1 MISRG
6 FIALTL
12 ALASIVAFASDDAWV
27 VRQDGVGP
35 AKVGMTLSQLN
46 TALGEKF
53 AMPIEKDGQAC
64 FEVQSTKY
72 SHISFM
78 IEDGHLSRVN
88 VDAPGITT
96 TEGLQVGDSEA
107 KALRAYGPRLK
118 VEPHHYIDDG
128 HYLTVRS
135 TNGRYGTRFE
145 TEKGKITS
153 FYSGQFASVQ
163 LVEGCL

>member
-6 FIALTL
+6 LIVLTL
-12 ALASIVAFASDDAWV
+12 ALASIGTLTADDVWV
-27 VRQDGVGP
+27 IREDGVGP

-46 TALGEKF
+46 TVLGEKF

-64 FEVQSTKY
+64 FDVQSTK
-72 SHISFM
+72 HPHVSFM
-78 IEDGHLSRVN
+78 IEDGHFSRVD

-96 TEGLQVGDSEA
+96 TEGVQVGDSEA
-107 KALRAYGPRLK
+107 KALRVYGPRLK

-135 TNGRYGTRFE
+135 SNGRYGMRFE

-153 FYSGQFASVQ
+153 FYSGRFASVQ

>member
-12 ALASIVAFASDDAWV
+12 ALASTVVLAADDAWV
-27 VRQDGVGP
+27 VREDGVGP
-35 AKVGMTLSQLN
+35 VKVGMTLSQLN
-46 TALGEKF
+46 TVLGEKF
-53 AMPIEKDGQAC
+53 AMPLEKDGQAC
-64 FEVQSTKY
+64 FDVQSTK
-72 SHISFM
+72 HPHVSFM
-78 IEDGHLSRVN
+78 IEDGHLSRVD

-96 TEGLQVGDSEA
+96 TEGVQVGDPEA

-135 TNGRYGTRFE
+135 SNGRYGIRFE
-145 TEKGKITS
+145 TEKEKITS
-153 FYSGQFASVQ
+153 FYSGRFASVQ

>member
-1 MISRG
+1 MVSRG

-12 ALASIVAFASDDAWV
+12 ALASIAAFAANDAWV
-27 VRQDGVGP
+27 VREDGFGP

-46 TALGEKF
+46 TVLGEKF

-64 FEVQSTKY
+64 FDVLSTK
-72 SHISFM
+72 HPHVSFM
-78 IEDGHLSRVN
+78 IEDGHLSRMD

-96 TEGLQVGDSEA
+96 SEGVQVGDSEA
-107 KALRAYGPRLK
+107 KALRVYGPRLK
-118 VEPHHYIDDG
+118 VEPHHYINDG

-135 TNGRYGTRFE
+135 SDGRYGRRFE

-153 FYSGQFASVQ
+153 FYSGRFASVQ

>member
-12 ALASIVAFASDDAWV
+12 ALVSMAVVAADDAWV

-53 AMPIEKDGQAC
+53 AIPIEKDGQAC
-64 FEVQSTKY
+64 FEVQSTK
-72 SHISFM
+72 HPHVSFM
-78 IEDGHLSRVN
+78 IEDGHLSRVD

-107 KALRAYGPRLK
+107 KALRVYGPRLK

-135 TNGRYGTRFE
+135 TDGRYGIRFE
-145 TEKGKITS
+145 TEKAKITS
-153 FYSGQFASVQ
+153 FYSGRFASVQ
-163 LVEGCL
+163 LVEGCV